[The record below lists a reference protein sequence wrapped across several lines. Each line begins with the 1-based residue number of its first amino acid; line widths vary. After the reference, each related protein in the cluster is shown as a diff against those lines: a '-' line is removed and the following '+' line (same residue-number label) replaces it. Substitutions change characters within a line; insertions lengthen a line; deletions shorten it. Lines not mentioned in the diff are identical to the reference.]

1 MACGANPKEVVG
13 APKVVVVAEGNAVL
27 KMLLLPPEDPNEE
40 EDAKLFAPEKLKFN
54 AGAAC
59 DPLLAL
65 LMLLLMP
72 PMDGIEKLLLLGILK
87 AVEDANNGATGAEEA
102 GTEKGTGAEIL
113 EAAAGGGAAN
123 VLVVVFGAAVNALFV
138 PKAGKDEK
146 EVVALLLLLLLSV
159 VVVGAA
165 AELDGWK
172 RVDPDPDPEDLELS
186 ALVFSEGDSGM
197 KFSLVTSTPYLATR
211 AS

>member
-27 KMLLLPPEDPNEE
+27 KMLLPPEDPNEE
-40 EDAKLFAPEKLKFN
+40 EDAKLFAPEKLNFN

-72 PMDGIEKLLLLGILK
+72 PMDGIEKLLLGILK
-87 AVEDANNGATGAEEA
+87 AVEDANNGAAGAEEA
-102 GTEKGTGAEIL
+102 GTEKGTGAAIL
-113 EAAAGGGAAN
+113 EAAAGGGAAK

-146 EVVALLLLLLLSV
+146 ELVALLLLLLLSV

-172 RVDPDPDPEDLELS
+172 RVDPDPDPEDLELP

>member
-54 AGAAC
+54 AWAAS
-59 DPLLAL
+59 DPLLAV

-72 PMDGIEKLLLLGILK
+72 AMDGIEKLLLLGILK
-87 AVEDANNGATGAEEA
+87 AVEDANNGAAGAEEA
-102 GTEKGTGAEIL
+102 GTEKETGAEIL
-113 EAAAGGGAAN
+113 EAAAGGGAAK

-146 EVVALLLLLLLSV
+146 EIVALLLLLLSV

-197 KFSLVTSTPYLATR
+197 KFSLVTSRPYLATR